1 MAQIV
6 DGKLFLS
13 HKTVELDFVDPD
25 LIFELV
31 KTNKLS
37 KRDFNIWLSFVKD
50 DSYGIGQD
58 SNQQDEFDK

>member
-37 KRDFNIWLSFVKD
+37 KRDFNIWLNFVKD
-50 DSYGIGQD
+50 EAYGDGQD

>member
-13 HKTVELDFVDPD
+13 HKTVELDFVDPN

-37 KRDFNIWLSFVKD
+37 KRDFNIWLNFVKD
-50 DSYGIGQD
+50 KSYGVGYD

>member
-6 DGKLFLS
+6 DNKLVLS
-13 HKTVELDFVDPD
+13 HKTVELIFVDPD

-37 KRDFNIWLSFVKD
+37 KRDFTIWLNFIKD
-50 DSYGIGQD
+50 ESYGDGQD
-58 SNQQDEFDK
+58 SNQQDELDN